1 MVSRII
7 HFVAMTF
14 KGINQ
19 QALNVK
25 YNFNSVVGGV
35 RARDTGMISQFVRGA
50 LCLSYLM
57 RDNFMDQMEG
67 VGTDLLTAWAPFVA
81 VPLPFRHCMLKFCRG
96 YGRFAYQAVFWP
108 LHMVLSRLYRLTT
121 TFETIEVSS
130 TMEIVEIDDDKT
142 LYPEDNVA
150 GDERDVKHRIGDVRR
165 SEAPCAAIVDRV
177 VKYSEVEITQSQ
189 EYRDSSCISMED
201 FVTYNLV
208 HVGEFH
214 FTRMERADPLMF
226 SMNLYRDLCSNIE
239 LMDSFT
245 ANVERIKRL
254 SRLDTETNIS
264 RFRIDINQNVRSN
277 TTLVATCYASHLFE
291 SDSKVLRED
300 VLNDDMHDNRFIYT
314 GHDLGLIGMDD
325 SEVGVVCN
333 VPSYADFLGKI
344 SSLDMRRR
352 RDLN

>member
-1 MVSRII
+1 
-7 HFVAMTF
+7 MTS

-25 YNFNSVVGGV
+25 YNFNTVVGGV
-35 RARDTGMISQFVRGA
+35 RARDTGLVSQIVRGS

-57 RDNFMDQMEG
+57 RDKLMDHMEG
-67 VGTDLLTAWAPFVA
+67 VGIELLTAWAPIIA
-81 VPLPFRHCMLKFCRG
+81 IPLPFRHCLLKFCRG

-108 LHMVLSRLYRLTT
+108 LHTVLSRLYRLTT
-121 TFETIEVSS
+121 VFETIESSS
-130 TMEIVEIDDDKT
+130 TIEIVEIQDDKT

-165 SEAPCAAIVDRV
+165 AEAPCAAIVDRV
-177 VKYSEVEITQSQ
+177 VKYTEVEIMQSE
-189 EYRDSSCISMED
+189 EYRQSYCTSMED

-208 HVGEFH
+208 HTGEFY
-214 FTRMERADPLMF
+214 FTRTEKEEPLMF

-239 LMDSFT
+239 IMDSFT

-277 TTLVATCYASHLFE
+277 TTLVATCYASHVFE
-291 SDSKVLRED
+291 SGPKILRED
-300 VLNDDMHDNRFIYT
+300 ILNDDMHDSRSMYT
-314 GHDLGLIGMDD
+314 GHDLGL
-325 SEVGVVCN
+325 VGVEQSDLGVVLN
-333 VPSYADFLGKI
+333 VPSYTDFLGKI